1 MLKNHHPSFSKN
13 LKQKVFIQVLLAR
26 GIAMKIKKKLS
37 KISNKK
43 PIYGYVRCEEKTC
56 INKYKLLK
64 VPKILIGIQQCQICK
79 NIMQQVE
86 VNKTTEVIQNNKTK
100 SKAIYY
106 INKNFD
112 AKKFDKI
119 IDTYKEDMVD
129 EFCNFVLKCVK
140 GYNPKNVRD
149 NHGQE
154 DDHGIFLEYLGE
166 LLKTGKFFLKF
177 KKDFKIE
184 KYFCSVVVEDT
195 LWTEAYI
202 LFSKNKK
209 KYRLILVHYGQHPG
223 QDSITLMSTK
233 SRFNLDETLKELNDY
248 NQQYHDIDRETPN
261 GASKLN
267 APDFKVCKPFELGD
281 SFNLTKR
288 FGYI

>member
-1 MLKNHHPSFSKN
+1 M
-13 LKQKVFIQVLLAR
+13 
-26 GIAMKIKKKLS
+26 KKKL
-37 KISNKK
+37 KVID
-43 PIYGYVRCEEKTC
+43 YVF
-56 INKYKLLK
+56 
-64 VPKILIGIQQCQICK
+64 
-79 NIMQQVE
+79 
-86 VNKTTEVIQNNKTK
+86 
-100 SKAIYY
+100 
-106 INKNFD
+106 KNFD
-112 AKKFDKI
+112 IKKFHKI

-129 EFCNFVLKCVK
+129 EFCNLVLKCVEE
-140 GYNPKNVRD
+140 YNPKYVRTND
-149 NHGQE
+149 EHE
-154 DDHGIFLEYLGE
+154 DDEQIFLEYLGE
-166 LLKTGKFFLKF
+166 LLKTGEFFLKF

-184 KYFCSVVVEDT
+184 KYFFSIVVEDT
-195 LWTEAYI
+195 LWTTAYI
-202 LFSKNKK
+202 LLSKNEK

-223 QDSITLMSTK
+223 QDSITLMNTK